1 MKRCMSIGAIPIM
14 VIFLLSGCLH
24 APPTPEKNGPS
35 PASQIKKD
43 SDSLHEEQENRFQTL
58 EKKVE
63 KNLAALPVL
72 PKYDPLED
80 QKISF
85 SMMDEKLETVL
96 YLLADTVGMNLILD
110 PKLRGQQNLVTLNF
124 QNTSAKT
131 VLRELSDQFDLDYQ
145 VEGNIIR
152 INTFTEKFFTLNFL
166 DTNVE
171 MSFDVGGDVLGGSG
185 TSSENASGLAGSV
198 TMKGKGPEKANPYV
212 VLEELVARVK
222 SEGGFLAINKLS
234 GSLYIKDKPSVVKT
248 VSKLLNH
255 FREMLSRQILIEARI
270 IEVTLSKGFEY
281 GIDWSLVRA
290 ATPGSNTKL
299 SRLSW
304 NLTNGLVLNGFDD
317 AFTLTSAI
325 KALETFGTI
334 KIVSNPTIRA
344 KHGIPAI
351 ISVGDSISYK
361 KSVETIIE
369 TTTTGQ
375 TERTQVEVSSV
386 FDGLILGVV
395 PFIEPNDKINLL
407 INPVKSDVDTLSIS
421 NKENVGSGVTISL
434 PKVGIKEISTTISIN
449 NGDIIILG
457 GLISSQNVKNDKG
470 IPLLSRIPIIGYA
483 FQNDAD
489 SETQKELVIILNVR
503 TI

>member
-1 MKRCMSIGAIPIM
+1 MKRCISIGVILIM
-14 VIFLLSGCLH
+14 VVFLLSGCLH
-24 APPTPEKNGPS
+24 ENPKPEKQSPS
-35 PASQIKKD
+35 LASQIKKD
-43 SDSLHEEQENRFQTL
+43 SDSLHEEQETRFQAF
-58 EKKVE
+58 EKRAE
-63 KNLAALPVL
+63 KNPAVQPVL
-72 PKYDPLED
+72 PQYDPLED

-85 SMMDEKLETVL
+85 SMVDEKLDTVL

-124 QNTSAKT
+124 QNVSAKM
-131 VLRELSDQFDLDYQ
+131 VLKELSDQFDLDYQ
-145 VEGNIIR
+145 VEGNVIR
-152 INTFTEKFFTLNFL
+152 INTFSEKFFPLNFL

-185 TSSENASGLAGSV
+185 TGSENASGLAGSV

-212 VLEELVARVK
+212 VLEELIARVK
-222 SEGGFLAINKLS
+222 SEGGLLAINKLS

-270 IEVTLSKGFEY
+270 IEVTLSKGYEY
-281 GIDWSLVRA
+281 GIDWSLIRA
-290 ATPGSNTKL
+290 STPGSNRKL

-317 AFTLTSAI
+317 TFSLSSVI
-325 KALETFGTI
+325 SALETFGTI
-334 KIVSNPTIRA
+334 NIVSNPTIRA
-344 KHGIPAI
+344 KHGTPAV
-351 ISVGDSISYK
+351 ISVGDSITYK
-361 KSVETIIE
+361 KSVETTIE

-407 INPVKSDVDTLSIS
+407 INPVKSDVDTESIE
-421 NKENVGSGVTISL
+421 KPENVGSGITISL
-434 PKVGIKEISTTISIN
+434 PKVGIKEISTTITIN
-449 NGDIIILG
+449 NGDVIVLG
-457 GLISSQNVKNDKG
+457 GLISSENVKRDKDV
-470 IPLLSRIPIIGYA
+470 PLLSRIPLLGNA
-483 FQNDAD
+483 FKDD
-489 SETQKELVIILNVR
+489 YVSEERKELVIILNVR